1 MTMNAPSS
9 LTFAEVQQLLDAAIG
24 GGEIGAHH
32 AFWRG
37 ITRDQFVAKKVFGK
51 IVVVPG
57 DAAGSNLVKALSAI
71 VPFGKDVG
79 TPDATTRRMPAGRD
93 PMTPENIARIADWI
107 NKGCPE

>member
-1 MTMNAPSS
+1 MPP
-9 LTFAEVQQLLDAAIG
+9 FAQVQQLLDTAIG
-24 GGEIGAHH
+24 GGQIGAHH

-37 ITRDQFVAKKVFGK
+37 ITRDEFVGKKVFGK

-71 VPFGKDVG
+71 APFGEDVG
-79 TPDATTRRMPAGRD
+79 TPDATIARMPARMN
-93 PMTPENIARIADWI
+93 PMPAEDIERIAGWI